1 MWHIEDY
8 TSEMEGPDAEAEPL
22 TMKECAEAAEQ
33 CLFGRSKAVSL
44 CIGNIDEKG
53 SREP

>member
-1 MWHIEDY
+1 
-8 TSEMEGPDAEAEPL
+8 MEGPDAEAEPL

-33 CLFGRSKAVSL
+33 CLFGRSKNVSL